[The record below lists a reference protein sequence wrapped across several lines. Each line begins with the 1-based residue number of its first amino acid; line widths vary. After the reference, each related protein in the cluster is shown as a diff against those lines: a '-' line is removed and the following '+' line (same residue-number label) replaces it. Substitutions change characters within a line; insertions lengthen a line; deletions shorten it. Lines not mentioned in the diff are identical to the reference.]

1 MGGVAGSQKAK
12 LLYSKLHVVPALV
25 PPLPPVIVFR
35 PVFWSFFIKY
45 FCRASG
51 SLSLLSEM

>member
-1 MGGVAGSQKAK
+1 MGGVAGSQKTK

-35 PVFWSFFIKY
+35 PTFWSFFYQI
-45 FCRASG
+45 F
-51 SLSLLSEM
+51 LLSQWLSDSLV

>member
-35 PVFWSFFIKY
+35 PAFWSF
-45 FCRASG
+45 
-51 SLSLLSEM
+51 LSNISAEPVAL